1 MAQSI
6 PSVTFRAFVILSVP
20 AVGICQ
26 NTSAGG
32 GAFVKFL
39 LKWLTL
45 FLFQYFIKKYA
56 YYDSFRYLCKEYF
69 YTYAFKR

>member
-1 MAQSI
+1 MKTDLVYG
-6 PSVTFRAFVILSVP
+6 SVNCKRDISQAFVILSVP

-26 NTSAGG
+26 TSVGG

-69 YTYAFKR
+69 